1 MNGIFSSGKP
11 KWGLLLL
18 CLVTL
23 GYAAVLGL
31 WPLKGLA
38 ASGSPKAVLSETAY
52 DFGEVYEDR
61 HLEHTFV
68 IKNTG
73 PGTLEILE
81 VDPDCACTVFDYDR
95 RIPPGGEG
103 KITLGIKPYSVIHPF
118 QKKTKVRFNDP
129 GQPEVVLVLKGKAR
143 PMIEIQPSHIVRLRG
158 SVGQDLRG
166 QVRFTSNLPFPL
178 EITKYQTNV
187 GDKIE
192 VHLHA
197 EVPGKVYV
205 LEVRNKSREAGH
217 YAGKIDLFTNSQ
229 QRPRLLVRVF
239 GDLYSESLGSP

>member
-1 MNGIFSSGKP
+1 MKGKFLINIP
-11 KWGLLLL
+11 EPRILLFCLL
-18 CLVTL
+18 ALL
-23 GYAAVLGL
+23 YLSLEGL
-31 WPLKGLA
+31 WPVTGFA
-38 ASGSPKAVLSETAY
+38 DGSPKVVLPETTH

-81 VDPDCACTVFDYDR
+81 VDPDCACTVFDHDR
-95 RIPPGGEG
+95 RIAPGGEG

-129 GQPEVVLVLKGKAR
+129 GQPEAVLVLKGLAR

-158 SVGQDLRG
+158 GLSQDLQG
-166 QVRFTSNLPFPL
+166 QVRFTSNLSFPF
-178 EITKYQTNV
+178 EISKYETNIP
-187 GDKIE
+187 DKIE
-192 VHLHA
+192 VNLRA

-205 LEVRNKSREAGH
+205 LEVRNKSRETGR
-217 YAGKIDLFTNSQ
+217 YAGKIDLFTNSKD
-229 QRPRLLVRVF
+229 RPRLLVRVF
-239 GDLYSESLGSP
+239 GDLYPDPSGNP